1 MNWQK
6 IKNAKW
12 FIPLIGL
19 VALTI
24 TTAVIAKPEGW
35 FSTTVPAIGIIN
47 ITPQTP
53 NYDYTIPPNIDFGTT
68 SVTVGGS
75 ISWTAYVNIA
85 NTGNQTINSLLIA
98 GTNLPSWITTI
109 AITQNPVPAGQT
121 VQETITLLG
130 VAPLTPQAVN
140 LVGTTALN
148 GARITI
154 TPN

>member
-19 VALTI
+19 VALAI
-24 TTAVIAKPEGW
+24 TSSVMAASGW

-98 GTNLPSWITTI
+98 GTNLPIWITSVT
-109 AITQNPVPAGQT
+109 ITQNPVPAGQT
-121 VQETITLLG
+121 VQETIRLLG
-130 VAPLTPQAVN
+130 VAPLTTGTVN
-140 LVGTTALN
+140 LTGTTTLN

>member
-1 MNWQK
+1 MNWNK

-19 VALTI
+19 VALAI
-24 TTAVIAKPEGW
+24 TSSVMAASGW

-47 ITPQTP
+47 VTPQTP
-53 NYDYTIPPNIDFGTT
+53 NYDYTIPPNIDFGTI

-75 ISWTAYVNIA
+75 ISWIAYVNIA

-98 GTNLPSWITTI
+98 GTNLPSWITSVT
-109 AITQNPVPAGQT
+109 ITQNPVPAGQT
-121 VQETITLLG
+121 VQETIKLLG

-140 LVGTTALN
+140 LVGTTSLN

>member
-19 VALTI
+19 VALAI
-24 TTAVIAKPEGW
+24 TSSVMAASGW

-98 GTNLPSWITTI
+98 GTNLPIWITSVT
-109 AITQNPVPAGQT
+109 ITQNPVPAGQT
-121 VQETITLLG
+121 VQETVTLSG
-130 VAPLTPQAVN
+130 TAPLTTGTVN
-140 LVGTTALN
+140 LTGTTTLN